1 MSVSSNT
8 NTIYNLFDTMV
19 ISQGSAIAISN
30 SSTFTVSVA
39 GIYNV
44 FAEVQFVS
52 NSTGQRAVQ
61 IIKNGN
67 SNNGFANTMYQAV
80 SGDDTRIST
89 STCLSLVVNDYLQIQ
104 VWQTSGANL
113 HVGTVDNSG
122 TTLFTLMKVS

>member
-1 MSVSSNT
+1 
-8 NTIYNLFDTMV
+8 MV

-67 SNNGFANTMYQAV
+67 SNNRFANTMYQAV